1 MLGVMGFSLTLP
13 ATRLAVSDL
22 DPTFVGLGRAFV
34 AAVFAAIALWMARA
48 PKPVGRQWLRLTGV
62 SLGVVIG
69 FPLFSSWALV
79 TIPASHGAIVIGL
92 LPLSTALFG
101 AWLAAERPTP
111 LFWGSTV
118 VGSAAIAFFSHE
130 SGGGG
135 FQPAHVALLAAV
147 VAAGFG
153 YAEGARL
160 SRELGAWQTVSW
172 ALLLSVPVLV
182 FPVIQTFPRNISAV
196 GWMSFLGFAY
206 VSVVSMFL
214 AFFAWYKG
222 LAMGGIARV
231 GQLQLLQPFFTL
243 GAAGV
248 FLHENISQLQVVV
261 AIVVLVCVIVG
272 RKSMAAPVI
281 TANNAL
287 NTDALKRRAG

>member
-48 PKPVGRQWLRLTGV
+48 PKPVARQWLRLTGV

-79 TIPASHGAIVIGL
+79 TVPASHGAVVIGL

-118 VGSAAIAFFSHE
+118 VGSAAIVFFSLE
-130 SGGGG
+130 PGGG
-135 FQPAHVALLAAV
+135 FQPADVALLAAV

-160 SRELGAWQTVSW
+160 SRELGAWQTISW

-196 GWMSFLGFAY
+196 GWTSYLGFAY

-231 GQLQLLQPFFTL
+231 GQLQLLQPFLTL

-248 FLHENISQLQVVV
+248 FLHENISRLQVVV
-261 AIVVLVCVIVG
+261 AIVVLVCIIVG
-272 RKSMAAPVI
+272 RRSMATPQSRL
-281 TANNAL
+281 T
-287 NTDALKRRAG
+287 TS